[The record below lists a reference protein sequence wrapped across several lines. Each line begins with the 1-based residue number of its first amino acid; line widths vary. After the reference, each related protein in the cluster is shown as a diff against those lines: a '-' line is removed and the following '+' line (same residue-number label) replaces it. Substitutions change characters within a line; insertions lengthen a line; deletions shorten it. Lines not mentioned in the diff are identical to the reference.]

1 MLLSLHTPSPPSPP
15 TPPRLGCSVR
25 RTHHSPPGRCFLA
38 REDPW
43 PKSDRGTRRPPPP
56 PPSDST
62 SVPCSL
68 SAQAS
73 TLPAPR
79 TFRGQTA
86 CFPSAPPAH
95 LHSHLGRA
103 SQLKGG
109 PRAPA
114 SPRAAHS
121 RLGSPPRGAPR
132 AVRTPSQPPRPRR
145 PGRSPHGPGPASRP
159 SAAPHL
165 RVRTVGLYLP
175 LFLFLKS
182 EFMVAAGRGGGSL
195 RRAGH
200 GAAEAPAR
208 TEGRAACA
216 GERAATREPRVRR
229 GGGGP
234 SLLAGGGAPAGRG
247 CPRRSREGGAYL
259 PGGGAPGGGAPGGG
273 ASRRSLGPAG
283 ASWAPSLESGWGH
296 GVLGGPGPS
305 HPTSQRG
312 RSRSWAGGR
321 RRTGGSSERAP
332 RPPRP

>member
-1 MLLSLHTPSPPSPP
+1 MNVPSHAPRSSSNSPRGCAP
-15 TPPRLGCSVR
+15 RRCFCPCTHPRPRPRLGCSVR
-25 RTHHSPPGRCFLA
+25 RTHHSPPRRCFLA

-43 PKSDRGTRRPPPP
+43 PKGDRGTRRTSPPPC
-56 PPSDST
+56 DST

-79 TFRGQTA
+79 TFRCQTA

-95 LHSHLGRA
+95 LHSHLGCA

-114 SPRAAHS
+114 SPRVAHS
-121 RLGSPPRGAPR
+121 RLGSPLRGAPR
-132 AVRTPSQPPRPRR
+132 AVRTPSQPPQPRR
-145 PGRSPHGPGPASRP
+145 PGRSPHGPDRASRP

-200 GAAEAPAR
+200 WAAEAPAR
-208 TEGRAACA
+208 TEERAAGA
-216 GERAATREPRVRR
+216 GERAATREPRV
-229 GGGGP
+229 
-234 SLLAGGGAPAGRG
+234 
-247 CPRRSREGGAYL
+247 
-259 PGGGAPGGGAPGGG
+259 
-273 ASRRSLGPAG
+273 
-283 ASWAPSLESGWGH
+283 
-296 GVLGGPGPS
+296 
-305 HPTSQRG
+305 
-312 RSRSWAGGR
+312 
-321 RRTGGSSERAP
+321 
-332 RPPRP
+332 